1 MTYVIIILL
10 KHLHKNI
17 KKVGCRMKKQIA
29 TDKAPQAI
37 GPYSQGVNVTGDFS
51 FVSGQLPI
59 NAATGEMSEDVAEQT
74 KQSLENMKAI
84 LEETGLTMD
93 NVVKTTIFLSNME
106 DFAVVNEVYGS
117 FFKEPFPSRST
128 IEVARLPKDAKV
140 EIEAIAVK

>member
-1 MTYVIIILL
+1 
-10 KHLHKNI
+10 
-17 KKVGCRMKKQIA
+17 MKKQIA

-140 EIEAIAVK
+140 EIEAIAVKE

>member
-1 MTYVIIILL
+1 
-10 KHLHKNI
+10 
-17 KKVGCRMKKQIA
+17 MKKQIA

>member
-1 MTYVIIILL
+1 
-10 KHLHKNI
+10 
-17 KKVGCRMKKQIA
+17 MKKQIA

-59 NAATGEMSEDVAEQT
+59 NATTGEMSEDVAEQT